1 MTADDI
7 LNADQVASYIGIH
20 KITLY
25 RLIKSK
31 KIPAFKI
38 GRQWRFK
45 KETLDKWMEEKMT
58 KGKSSD
64 AIEENIL

>member
-7 LNADQVASYIGIH
+7 LNADQVANYIGIH

-45 KETLDKWMEEKMT
+45 KEILDKWMEEKMT
-58 KGKSSD
+58 KHPS
-64 AIEENIL
+64 AIIEEKPV